1 MMSDTSPLK
10 FKPDPDFDEAR
21 DNAFAVTAAELKQ
34 FIEQYERLEAE
45 KGDIMDRQK
54 EVMSEAK
61 GRGYNTKVIR
71 KLVAERKRDR
81 DDVAEEQA
89 IMDLYREVL
98 GI

>member
-1 MMSDTSPLK
+1 MSDTSPLK

-21 DNAFAVTAAELKQ
+21 DNAFAVTAAELRQ

-45 KGDIMDRQK
+45 RSEIMELQK
-54 EVMSEAK
+54 DVMAQAK
-61 GRGYNTKVIR
+61 SRGYHTKVIR

-81 DDVAEEQA
+81 DDVVEEQA
-89 IMDLYREVL
+89 IMDLYREAL

>member
-1 MMSDTSPLK
+1 MSDTSPLK
-10 FKPDPDFDEAR
+10 FKADPDFDAAR
-21 DNAFAVTAAELKQ
+21 DNAFAVTAAELRQ

-45 KGDIMDRQK
+45 KGDIMDQQK

-61 GRGYNTKVIR
+61 GRGYNSKVIR

-89 IMDLYREVL
+89 IMDLYREAL
-98 GI
+98 GQ